1 VTLAGI
7 SLDTGAL
14 IAIARGDVRVID
26 VLDQAL
32 RAGVEV
38 HIVPGVLAQAWRGGA
53 RQARLSRLVHADGV
67 QVVVMDEEVAL
78 AVGELCGRSRH
89 ADIVDVH
96 VVLHARE
103 HGHRVMTSDPDDL
116 RRVDPALSLIVI

>member
-1 VTLAGI
+1 MLTGL

-14 IAIARGDVRVID
+14 IAGERGDVRVFD
-26 VLDQAL
+26 LLDQAL
-32 RAGVEV
+32 RAGLDV

-53 RQARLSRLVHADGV
+53 RQARLSKLVHADGV

-89 ADIVDVH
+89 ADIADVH

-103 HGHRVMTSDPDDL
+103 HGHRVITSDPDDL
-116 RRVDPALSLIVI
+116 RRVDPTLPLIVV

>member
-1 VTLAGI
+1 MTLSGI
-7 SLDTGAL
+7 SLDASAL
-14 IAIARGDVRVID
+14 IAAERGDVRVFD

-32 RAGVEV
+32 QAGVDV

-53 RQARLSRLVHADGV
+53 RQARLARLVHADGV
-67 QVVVMDEEVAL
+67 RVVVMDEEVAL
-78 AVGELCGRSRH
+78 AVGELRGRSRH

-103 HGHRVMTSDPDDL
+103 LGHRVMTSDPDDL
-116 RRVDPALSLIVI
+116 RKVDPGLPLIVI